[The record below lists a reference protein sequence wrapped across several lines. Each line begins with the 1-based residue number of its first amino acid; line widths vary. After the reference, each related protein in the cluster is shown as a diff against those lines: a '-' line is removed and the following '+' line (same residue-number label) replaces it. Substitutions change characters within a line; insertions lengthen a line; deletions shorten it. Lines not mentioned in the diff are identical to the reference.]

1 MKPLLLVDVDGVLS
15 LFSGPGE
22 EAPIRPDTHFHNEH
36 GMGHLIALDNCA
48 RLATLQDSYDLVW
61 ATGWEEKANDEL
73 LRIVG
78 LPERLPVI
86 SFDKGKGKYDH
97 QAHWKLG
104 AIEDFIGDRPTAWLD
119 DALDEACFEWATER
133 TFPTLLV
140 KVESRVGLDD
150 EACRQLKD
158 WAELTVRG

>member
-15 LFSGPGE
+15 LFTAPGSP
-22 EAPIRPDTHFHNEH
+22 APIRPDTHFHNEH
-36 GMGHLIALDNCA
+36 GMGHLIAKENCE
-48 RLATLQDSYDLVW
+48 RLLTLQDSYELVW

-73 LRIVG
+73 IRIVG

-104 AIEDFIGDRPTAWLD
+104 AIEDFIGDRPTAWID
-119 DALDEACFEWATER
+119 DALDEACFEWAQQR
-133 TFPTLLV
+133 PQPTFLV
-140 KVESRVGLDD
+140 KVESQIGLDD
-150 EACRQLKD
+150 NAHAQLSA
-158 WAELTVRG
+158 WAKAQI

>member
-15 LFSGPGE
+15 LFTEPGQA
-22 EAPIRPDTHFHNEH
+22 APIRQDTHFHLEH
-36 GMGHLIALDNCA
+36 GMGHLIALENCA
-48 RLATLQDSYDLVW
+48 RLRDLQESYDLVW

-104 AIEDFIGDRPTAWLD
+104 AIEDFVGDRPTAWID
-119 DALDEACFEWATER
+119 DALDDACFAWEQER
-133 TFPTLLV
+133 EQPTLLV
-140 KVESRVGLDD
+140 KVESRTGLDD
-150 EACRQLKD
+150 AALATLTS
-158 WAELTVRG
+158 WAAAQG

>member
-15 LFSGPGE
+15 LFTEPGQP
-22 EAPIRPDTHFHNEH
+22 APIRQDTHFHNEH
-36 GMGHLIALDNCA
+36 GMGHLIALENCA
-48 RLATLQDSYDLVW
+48 RLLELKGAYDLVW

-104 AIEDFIGDRPTAWLD
+104 AIEAFIRDRPTAWID
-119 DALDEACFEWATER
+119 DALDEACFEWAQER
-133 TFPTLLV
+133 AHPTLLV
-140 KVESRVGLDD
+140 KVESSVGLDD
-150 EACRQLKD
+150 A
-158 WAELTVRG
+158 ALTTLTSWTAAQG